1 MEAMRRHLEDCGAN
15 RREQWLIRNVCIAVR
30 ENWRAI
36 LRVAMALHDRG
47 TLTGAEIET
56 LMDAR
61 EIPDCIPR

>member
-1 MEAMRRHLEDCGAN
+1 
-15 RREQWLIRNVCIAVR
+15 LIRNVCIAVR

-61 EIPDCIPR
+61 EIPECIPR